1 MKALKFLG
9 VVLLASS
16 VGCYL
21 VGILSGEFFIN
32 VSGLLYYGTSMKAFW
47 LTTISIVCLLFA
59 LIVMLIVLCPSKYK
73 KITK

>member
-16 VGCYL
+16 IGCYL
-21 VGILSGEFFIN
+21 VGIWSGELFIN

-47 LTTISIVCLLFA
+47 FMTISLVCLLFA
-59 LIVMLIVLCPSKYK
+59 LIVMLIVLRPPKYRK
-73 KITK
+73 